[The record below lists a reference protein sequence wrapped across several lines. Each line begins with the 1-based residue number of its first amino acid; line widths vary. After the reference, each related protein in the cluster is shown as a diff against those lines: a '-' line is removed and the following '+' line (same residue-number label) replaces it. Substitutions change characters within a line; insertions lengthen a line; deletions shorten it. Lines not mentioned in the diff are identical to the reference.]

1 MSIFHWLGF
10 FLLIFVLLYI
20 DLKVFNKKAHEEKT
34 REAVYWSLIWIF
46 ISLSFNVLIYFAYK
60 HHWLE
65 LGTGAGASINGE
77 DAALKFFTGY
87 ILEKSLS
94 VDNLF
99 VIAMVFTYFKTPLKY
114 QHEILF
120 WGILGALIS
129 RGTMIIFGVALI
141 HAFSWVTY
149 LFGALLIFSAYKML
163 TSERS
168 NVDPGK
174 NPVINFLKRFYPV
187 TNELHGDRFM
197 VKIDGKRA
205 ITPLLVVLIVI
216 ETSDA
221 MFAVDSIPA
230 VLAVT
235 TDPFIVFTSNVFAIL
250 GLRSLY
256 FVLASFIDKFRYLKI
271 SLVFVLGFVG
281 IKMLAAHFIKLP
293 TIVSLGIIALIILTG
308 VIASLV
314 SNAKKEVKEFSAIE
328 VLNESGSEE
337 DGDN

>member
-1 MSIFHWLGF
+1 MSVFHWIGF
-10 FLLIFVLLYI
+10 FLLIFALLYL

-65 LGTGAGASINGE
+65 LGIGQGASANGE

-99 VIAMVFTYFKTPLKY
+99 VIALVFTYFNTPLKY

-141 HAFSWVTY
+141 HTFSWVTY
-149 LFGALLIFSAYKML
+149 FFGALLIFSAFKML
-163 TSERS
+163 TSTRS
-168 NVDPGK
+168 NVNPGN
-174 NPVINFLKRFYPV
+174 NPVIKFLKRFYPI
-187 TNELHGDRFM
+187 TNELHGDRFI
-197 VKIDGKRA
+197 VKIDGSRA

-281 IKMLAAHFIKLP
+281 IKMLAAHYIKLP
-293 TIVSLGIIALIILTG
+293 IIVSLGIIALIISIG

-314 SNAKKEVKEFSAIE
+314 FNGNKDLKGLSAMG
-328 VLNESGSEE
+328 VLNESGDEKNR
-337 DGDN
+337 DN